1 MSPDTLTDAERDE
14 VEQGIRRWLDEI
26 VIGLNLC
33 PFARREVDAGRVRV
47 AVTGH
52 RDTEALLHVFH
63 DELQR
68 LHQEPQIA
76 TTLVVFAQGVAD
88 FFDYLDLLDMAQAWL
103 EEQELDADFQLASF
117 HPDYLFADSPAD
129 DASHYTNRA
138 PWPVIHLLREDDVE
152 EAIAAHPDTG
162 RIPERNIR
170 LAREKGADWWDAV
183 LRRLRPR

>member
-1 MSPDTLTDAERDE
+1 MSPDTLTAAERDE
-14 VEQGIRRWLDEI
+14 VEQAVRRWLDEI

-52 RDTEALLHVFH
+52 RDTEALLLAIH

-68 LHQEPQIA
+68 LQQEPQIA
-76 TTLVVFAQGVAD
+76 TTLLVFANGVAD

-103 EEQELDADFQLASF
+103 EEQALDTEFQLASF

-129 DASHYTNRA
+129 DAANYTNRA
-138 PWPVIHLLREDDVE
+138 PWPVIHLLREDGVE
-152 EAIAAHPDTG
+152 QAIASHPDTG

>member
-1 MSPDTLTDAERDE
+1 MSSDTLTAAERDE

-26 VIGLNLC
+26 VVGLNLC

-52 RDTEALLHVFH
+52 RDTEALLLAFH

-68 LHQEPQIA
+68 LQQEPQIA
-76 TTLVVFAQGVAD
+76 TTLLVCANGVAD

-103 EEQELDADFQLASF
+103 EEQELDAEFQLASF
-117 HPDYLFADSPAD
+117 HPDYLFADCPAD
-129 DASHYTNRA
+129 EASHYTNRA
-138 PWPVIHLLREDDVE
+138 PWPVIHLLREDGVE
-152 EAIAAHPDTG
+152 QAIAAHPDTS

-170 LAREKGADWWDAV
+170 LAREQGADWWDAM

>member
-1 MSPDTLTDAERDE
+1 MSADTLTTAERDE

-52 RDTEALLHVFH
+52 RDTESLLHVFH

-68 LHQEPQIA
+68 LQQEPQIA
-76 TTLVVFAQGVAD
+76 TTLLVFANGVAD
-88 FFDYLDLLDMAQAWL
+88 FFAYLDLLEMAQAWL
-103 EEQELDADFQLASF
+103 EEQALDAEFQLASF

-129 DASHYTNRA
+129 DAAHYTNRA
-138 PWPVIHLLREDDVE
+138 PGPVIHLLREDDVE
-152 EAIAAHPDTG
+152 QAIAAHPDTG

-170 LAREKGADWWDAV
+170 LAREQGADWWKAV